1 MSECCMIPHGLKDRP
16 VADEATRTGLALL
29 PAQFGTRAAPG
40 VEMAVRVLAGGTRG
54 EDGIRDLCVAYT
66 RTLVRAAGASS
77 AVEPPS

>member
-1 MSECCMIPHGLKDRP
+1 VTDL
-16 VADEATRTGLALL
+16 
-29 PAQFGTRAAPG
+29 RANITCS
-40 VEMAVRVLAGGTRG
+40 AVRALAGGTRG